1 MKGHTQRLTVI
12 VNEAARK
19 LKELGQG
26 VTYAKSIRNYA
37 SVVTVTQPIV
47 NLSNGIFTYY
57 ASGEAGVAG
66 SSRSIFNIW

>member
-26 VTYAKSIRNYA
+26 VTYVMSIRNYA

-47 NLSNGIFTYY
+47 NLSNGILIYC

-66 SSRSIFNIW
+66 SPRSIFDI